1 MAIRVNLKALE
12 TMLFIWASMK
22 DKEKLPDEFL
32 LSLADSEEMQAAFD
46 EEYTKDSLRK
56 VLSSILNR
64 EKLNA
69 PNKKESRFWN
79 YNMWMLEDP
88 EITQTMLA
96 PIKQLNVD
104 ELAKDLAGDVEIVF
118 YPGQLETYSIKG
130 NTLFIN
136 FFHIKPDWS
145 GEGVTI
151 EDKSVPDFV
160 KEKLSEM

>member
-1 MAIRVNLKALE
+1 MAITVNLKALE

-32 LSLADSEEMQAAFD
+32 LSLANSPEMQAAYD
-46 EEYTKDSLRK
+46 EEYTPESLRK
-56 VLSSILNR
+56 VLSAILNR

-88 EITQTMLA
+88 DISQAMLA
-96 PIKQLNVD
+96 PIRQLNVD
-104 ELAKDLAGDVEIVF
+104 QLAMGKDAEIVF

-130 NTLFIN
+130 NKLFIN

-145 GEGVTI
+145 GQGVTL
-151 EDKSVPDFV
+151 EDKPVPDFI
-160 KEKLSEM
+160 KEKLSEL